1 MVSNRQILRTSTP
14 TKWGVVPSD
23 PASEMSSLK
32 DPIVRVHGHLHF
44 ASAVAVSTQN
54 LFPDLQTGPLPPQNV
69 SIQMCGLFIN
79 KMCGLNAG
87 LGH

>member
-1 MVSNRQILRTSTP
+1 MMCSGAGLAKSALTC
-14 TKWGVVPSD
+14 
-23 PASEMSSLK
+23 
-32 DPIVRVHGHLHF
+32 IVRVHTHLHL
-44 ASAVAVSTQN
+44 AAAAAISTQN